1 MGTGREKSNGISTGD
16 LKRPPHRVRRG
27 PKPRQHGA
35 VSRGTKN
42 RASSTINAAG
52 WSILNRYSQT
62 SILWRETLRGHEGTT
77 GRCLKTASQT
87 RKLAKNAIIASISH
101 RILLHGA
108 HAQRL
113 TKIIITR
120 TNQLSAAAA
129 AAFFRAFLRE
139 DTLPPAVAS
148 NSSLSFGNR
157 WRTIVFTAA
166 GLTSMSA
173 STSETS

>member
-1 MGTGREKSNGISTGD
+1 MGTGREKSHGISTGD

-35 VSRGTKN
+35 VGRGTRN

-62 SILWRETLRGHEGTT
+62 SNLWRETLRGHEGTT

-87 RKLAKNAIIASISH
+87 RKLVKNAIIASISH

-108 HAQRL
+108 TCAASDQDNYYTHKSA
-113 TKIIITR
+113 
-120 TNQLSAAAA
+120 LSGCGGC
-129 AAFFRAFLRE
+129 L
-139 DTLPPAVAS
+139 LPGTFEGGHLLPGTFEGAHLDSPSRRVIS
-148 NSSLSFGNR
+148 
-157 WRTIVFTAA
+157 
-166 GLTSMSA
+166 
-173 STSETS
+173 